1 MRKSLRFPA
10 FWLLLVTLPSIQP
23 LHKYASSLSLPCVWA
38 GPVHSFLPPK
48 LPPCFVLNLNLNVEK
63 AHTKT
68 RHERICTSHSI
79 SCFTIPRPQI
89 DLSSEGSIS
98 RRLQNVA
105 KTERVQRKLRR
116 CKGTMCICWSERGG
130 GGGETRNP
138 PKQRVEQNDKGTKKK
153 ERKMM
158 RLCTVKERKR
168 DIGDASHTDIHNQRL
183 KV

>member
-23 LHKYASSLSLPCVWA
+23 LHKYASSLSLLCVWA

-89 DLSSEGSIS
+89 DLSSEGSIY

-116 CKGTMCICWSERGG
+116 CKGTMCICWSERRG

-138 PKQRVEQNDKGTKKK
+138 PQSSEWNKTTKAQKKGKEND
-153 ERKMM
+153 E
-158 RLCTVKERKR
+158 VV
-168 DIGDASHTDIHNQRL
+168 HNQRERET
-183 KV
+183 